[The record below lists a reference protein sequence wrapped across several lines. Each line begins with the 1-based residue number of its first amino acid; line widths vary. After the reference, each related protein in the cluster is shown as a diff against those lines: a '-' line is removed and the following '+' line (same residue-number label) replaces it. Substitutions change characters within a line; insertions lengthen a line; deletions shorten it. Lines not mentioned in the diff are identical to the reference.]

1 MTTMT
6 TSLGM
11 PSLVRPSPLSPA
23 EAAER
28 TERLAA
34 IRDGR
39 LGTVHSWE
47 LVTAVDGPGTRLTIF
62 LSGCALRCQYCQNPD
77 TWNIRHGTET
87 PLEEVLTHVQRYEKV
102 FRVTGGGVTISGG
115 EPLLQPSFVGRIF
128 EFCTDRGI
136 PTALD
141 TSGFLGTRATDQLLD
156 RTSLVLLDVKSGLP
170 DIYREA
176 TKRDL
181 QPTLD
186 FGRRLAVR
194 GNRIWVRF
202 VLVPDLTDGFDNVEA
217 VADYVASLQDL
228 GPGGAVE
235 RVEVLP
241 FHQLGRSKWTELDEE
256 YTLADTRPPEPE
268 LVQRVRSQFAKRD
281 LTSLLTKAIRRRV
294 RSTSATLPTWPS

>member
-11 PSLVRPSPLSPA
+11 PSFVRPSPLSPA
-23 EAAER
+23 EAAAR
-28 TERLAA
+28 SERLAT

-87 PLEEVLTHVQRYEKV
+87 PLAEVLTHIQRYEKV

-128 EFCTDRGI
+128 EYCADRGI
-136 PTALD
+136 STALD
-141 TSGFLGTRATDQLLD
+141 TSGFLGRRATDRLLD
-156 RTSLVLLDVKSGLP
+156 HTSLVLLDVKSGLP
-170 DIYREA
+170 DFYRQT
-176 TKRDL
+176 TKREL

-202 VLVPDLTDGFDNVEA
+202 VLVPDLTDNFNNVEA
-217 VADYVASLQDL
+217 VADYVASLQGL

-241 FHQLGRSKWTELDEE
+241 FHQMGRSKWAELDEE
-256 YTLADTRPPEPE
+256 YTLADTQPPEPE
-268 LVQRVRSQFAKRD
+268 LVERVRSQFTNRG
-281 LTSLLTKAIRRRV
+281 LTTY
-294 RSTSATLPTWPS
+294 

>member
-34 IRDGR
+34 IRGGR

-87 PLEEVLTHVQRYEKV
+87 PLEEVLTHIQRYEKV

-115 EPLLQPSFVGRIF
+115 EPLLQPAFVARIF
-128 EFCTDRGI
+128 EYCADRGI

-141 TSGFLGTRATDQLLD
+141 TSGFLGARATDQLLD
-156 RTSLVLLDVKSGLP
+156 HTSLVLLDVKSGLP
-170 DIYREA
+170 DIYRQT

-202 VLVPDLTDGFDNVEA
+202 VLVPDLTDGVANVEA
-217 VADYVASLQDL
+217 VADYVASLQGL

-241 FHQLGRSKWTELDEE
+241 FHQLGRAKWAELDEE
-256 YTLADTRPPEPE
+256 YTLADTQPPTPE
-268 LVQRVRSQFAKRD
+268 LVERVRSQFTNRG
-281 LTSLLTKAIRRRV
+281 LTV
-294 RSTSATLPTWPS
+294 Y